1 MDFLNTNIHQLQAE
15 LEDLHQQLENARR
28 KTMEHYH
35 VAEYRGII
43 SHFVAETE
51 TEAWDFV
58 SNQEDPSDYQV
69 HSFPADEWDV
79 WVK

>member
-1 MDFLNTNIHQLQAE
+1 MY
-15 LEDLHQQLENARR
+15 
-28 KTMEHYH
+28 YH

-51 TEAWDFV
+51 AEAWDFIE
-58 SNQEDPSDYQV
+58 STEDPSDYQI
-69 HSFPADEWDV
+69 HSFPEEEWDV